1 MSNDNVIDDRIT
13 ASLRSLRP
21 DRWNRW
27 IEAGRRGQEQ
37 AKVLRLLIKAS
48 KELPYFTRLSHFV
61 QACVEKSGISTM
73 QASQALGI
81 DLGENCQAMD
91 EASFS
96 TFEATELLQLDREY
110 VRSASLLACF
120 PSDKAPQHEP
130 STPDFVRLARATDL
144 IENPAESKV
153 DVSHSKSNFLS
164 ARNESNLRTLRTLT
178 DLLAS
183 KMNHANP
190 EEIRRI
196 KQCTQSLDAWLTT
209 WKPTAM

>member
-1 MSNDNVIDDRIT
+1 MSNDNVIDDRIA

-61 QACVEKSGISTM
+61 QACVEKSGISTT
-73 QASQALGI
+73 QASQSLGI

-96 TFEATELLQLDREY
+96 TLEAAELLQLDRKY
-110 VRSASLLACF
+110 
-120 PSDKAPQHEP
+120 
-130 STPDFVRLARATDL
+130 VRLAL
-144 IENPAESKV
+144 
-153 DVSHSKSNFLS
+153 
-164 ARNESNLRTLRTLT
+164 
-178 DLLAS
+178 LLAS
-183 KMNHANP
+183 LPAEEAIVDGPTTKKLSTIDAMNQELEFREAKHRAALGSLYNKTVDTLRNHLVANGG
-190 EEIRRI
+190 
-196 KQCTQSLDAWLTT
+196 
-209 WKPTAM
+209 